1 MTYLKK
7 DIDPAA
13 FLSAVAQCHG
23 EITFLTT
30 AGDQLNLK
38 SELCQLLFAFIVSR
52 PALVKGAVI
61 QCSEEQ
67 DRICLQPYLEEDDE
81 PAK

>member
-1 MTYLKK
+1 MLYLKK

-13 FLSAVAQCHG
+13 FLSAVTKCHG
-23 EITFLTT
+23 KVTFLTT

-52 PALVKGAVI
+52 PTLVEGAVV
-61 QCSEEQ
+61 QCSEAQ
-67 DRICLQPYLEEDDE
+67 DCIRLQPYLEEADD